1 MYREHPLRI
10 LKYALKNIWLLIFP
24 LLRTLPHFRFD
35 KSLFYTWIKGAWMDI
50 AVVGVILIFGYIR
63 WYFSVIDFTE
73 KEILH
78 RDGVFFRM
86 NTFIPYSNIS
96 SATLEQPLYL
106 VPFGAAKFSCDT
118 RAGILKTNDLTL
130 LVNRKS
136 AKEIFEKMPKV
147 NENKLVSGIP
157 KPSLLSVLIFSV
169 LFSSGFSGA
178 VYIATFFWKAGDI
191 SYDIITKYLNR
202 FTEET
207 EKITNHFLLK
217 IPTAAAAIGL
227 FILLSWAISFGVNLI
242 RYSGFSIQSDPKC
255 MKVTYG
261 LFNHKEYS
269 IKTSHINY
277 TDLRQNLIMKI
288 GKAVSVNISCPGY
301 GSTKNRLPVVLPFK
315 KESNI
320 GKNLEVIGV
329 YGKVSNQ
336 FRPQV
341 KGFGSY
347 IGFPIFFAAMLY
359 PTHDL
364 IAGFFPKFSEL
375 SLFIAIMAAIPSVW
389 MIAVKFV
396 ALQTSGVAIT
406 ENNVIV
412 RSCMWT
418 SFHTVAAHKNK
429 ISKYEIKYD
438 FMQLW
443 SKRCNI
449 RFWFEGDERRYYRIR
464 AMSIEDA
471 EKIAEL
477 LENNIEFAVKSDVD
491 RRNKKAFTQNQEIS

>member
-10 LKYALKNIWLLIFP
+10 LKYSLKNIWLLIFP
-24 LLRTLPHFRFD
+24 LLRTVPNFRFD
-35 KSLFYTWIKGAWMDI
+35 KSLFYSWLQGAWMDI
-50 AVVGVILIFGYIR
+50 AVLGIILIFGFVR

-73 KEILH
+73 KEIVH

-106 VPFGAAKFSCDT
+106 VPFGAAKFNCDT
-118 RAGILKTNDLTL
+118 RAGLFKTNDLKL
-130 LVNRKS
+130 LVSRKA
-136 AKEIFEKMPKV
+136 AKEIFAKMPKV
-147 NENKLVSGIP
+147 NESDLISGIP
-157 KPSLLSVLIFSV
+157 KPSLLSVLTFSV

-178 VYIATFFWKAGDI
+178 IYIATFFWKAGDI

-207 EKITNHFLLK
+207 EKITNRFILK

-227 FILLSWAISFGVNLI
+227 FILLSWLISFAVNLI
-242 RYSGFSIQSDPKC
+242 RYSGFVIQSDKKC

-261 LFNHKEYS
+261 LLNHKEYS
-269 IKTSHINY
+269 LKTSHINY

-301 GSTKNRLPVVLPFK
+301 GATKNRLPVILPVK

-320 GKNLEVIGV
+320 GRNLEFIGV

-336 FRPQV
+336 FRPRV

-347 IGFPIFFAAMLY
+347 IGLPIFAAAMLY

-364 IAGFFPKFSEL
+364 IAGFFPRFSEL
-375 SLFIAIMAAIPSVW
+375 SLFISVMLTIPSVW

-396 ALQTSGVAIT
+396 ALQTSGVAFSGDNI
-406 ENNVIV
+406 IV

-418 SFHTVAAHKNK
+418 SFHTVAAEK
-429 ISKYEIKYD
+429 SRVAKYEIQYD

-443 SKRCNI
+443 SDRCNI

-477 LENNIEFAVKSDVD
+477 LENNLDFSVKSDVEKH
-491 RRNKKAFTQNQEIS
+491 NKKKLSGEN